1 MDFCD
6 NWNTSQMMENGVRP
20 EVAQRGDKLVEKHR
34 LHGDTSDMGAQGF
47 AFHRE
52 KGFWS
57 EFGGFAKYLNLEY
70 KPRPLGRGRPGVGA
84 LEPVSEGELGVRSLV
99 ERVENILHQEPYESI
114 PRLLPAGIHK
124 RGPGIGR
131 FVEK

>member
-1 MDFCD
+1 
-6 NWNTSQMMENGVRP
+6 
-20 EVAQRGDKLVEKHR
+20 
-34 LHGDTSDMGAQGF
+34 MGAQGF

-57 EFGGFAKYLNLEY
+57 EFGGFANYLNLEY
-70 KPRPLGRGRPGVGA
+70 YPGPLEGDDQVLAP
-84 LEPVSEGELGVRSLV
+84 LSQFLKGELGVRSLV
-99 ERVENILHQEPYESI
+99 ERVGEHSSSGALRKY

-131 FVEK
+131 FR